1 MPRFRNKNKYKL
13 SKTKEQNDKFHRR
26 KFRLKTAFAFTKGQI
41 DGRGKTLKLSGKDL
55 FLGTL
60 DRCGKARN
68 LLRLLNTLE
77 TIITTEFGS
86 DVEV

>member
-13 SKTKEQNDKFHRR
+13 AKTKEQNEKFHKR

-60 DRCGKARN
+60 DRCEARN

-86 DVEV
+86 NVEV